1 MAAVGTTW
9 ILLSGSQGLEN
20 GHSQVK
26 SQKQSSDTSFQA
38 SSLNCRAEVNFSKR
52 SPKKYQP

>member
-9 ILLSGSQGLEN
+9 VLLSGSQGLEN

-26 SQKQSSDTSFQA
+26 PQGQNSETPFQA

-52 SPKKYQP
+52 SPKKY